1 MSQCAESE
9 PFALQVTDDS
19 MEPEFPSGCII
30 IIEPINQCRD
40 GQFVFAEYDEVRWFR
55 QFVIHADIKYLAAL
69 NDNYPAIE
77 LSDDYAILGV
87 ITQRNVKR
95 KIKHYPV

>member
-1 MSQCAESE
+1 VRRSE

-19 MEPEFPSGCII
+19 MEPEVSQRFILN
-30 IIEPINQCRD
+30 IEPINQCRD

-55 QFVIHADIKYLAAL
+55 QFVIHDGIKYLAAL

-77 LSDDYAILGV
+77 LSSNYAILGV